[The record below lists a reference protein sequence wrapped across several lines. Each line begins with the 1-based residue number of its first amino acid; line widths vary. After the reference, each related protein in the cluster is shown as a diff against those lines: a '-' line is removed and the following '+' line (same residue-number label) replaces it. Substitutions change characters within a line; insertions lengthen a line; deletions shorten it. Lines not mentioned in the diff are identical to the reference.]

1 MSNLPTMELQP
12 ISVLT
17 LAKFDASEFVE
28 YGKSLFDGQIELF
41 STEGDGSYKTS
52 IKHYDSGRT
61 NSVQILNSDPL
72 KEFICTCAIE
82 FATVIGY
89 SSELYKPSANIWI
102 NEMTSGSHHKLHNH
116 YGMNFSGCFY
126 IEVPE
131 NSGYITFQTLLERY
145 DRAPIDVKE
154 YTVFNSGT
162 WTVETAK
169 GDLLMWESFLQHQ
182 VKPTVYEGKRLCLGF
197 DVVMNRKEG

>member
-1 MSNLPTMELQP
+1 MEIQP
-12 ISVLT
+12 IYALP

-28 YGKSLFDGQIELF
+28 YGKSLFDGRIALF
-41 STEGDGSYKTS
+41 STDGEASYKTS
-52 IKHYDSGRT
+52 IKYYDSGRT
-61 NSVQILNSDPL
+61 NSVQIFNSEPL

-82 FATVIGY
+82 FAKAIGY
-89 SSELYKPSANIWI
+89 SAELYEPSANIWI

-131 NSGYITFQTLLERY
+131 NSGHITFQTLLERY
-145 DRAPIDVKE
+145 DRSPLDAKE
-154 YTVFNSGT
+154 YTVFNSGS
-162 WTVETAK
+162 WTVGVEK

-182 VKPTVYEGKRLCLGF
+182 VKPTTYEGVRLCLGF
-197 DVVMNRKEG
+197 DVIMNRKEEEV